1 MIKFFKSFLYAL
13 QGITASVS
21 DQRNLKVQFAV
32 ALITI
37 GAGFYFGITSLEWC
51 VILLTIAMVIS
62 LEMMNSAV
70 ENVVDL
76 ITRENNPLAGKA
88 KDIAAGAVLFAS
100 IIAIIVGVLVFKKY
114 LIV

>member
-37 GAGFYFGITSLEWC
+37 GAGFYYGITSLEWC